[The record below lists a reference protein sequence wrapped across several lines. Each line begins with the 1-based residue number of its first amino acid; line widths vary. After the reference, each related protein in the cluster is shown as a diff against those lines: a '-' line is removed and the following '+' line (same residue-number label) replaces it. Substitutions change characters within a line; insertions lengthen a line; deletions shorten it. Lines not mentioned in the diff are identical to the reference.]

1 MVMKISPHIQNCD
14 ASTIMQKWKNEKII
28 LRTFFE
34 NRKNWWFS
42 KNILKEINI
51 CQFEKIFWKFSQFFS
66 FKVLTFGE
74 IFIAIV
80 FSLYMFLQV
89 ENKTFIHLFL
99 ENHQFSPIFNNFSE
113 NVPNIIFSFFW
124 HFCTHTYFLQ
134 VENKT
139 FMTLRKWI
147 IRIYIYI
154 YIYVRMTLA
163 EKRKLETSL
172 YWTTWMLLRMS

>member
-1 MVMKISPHIQNCD
+1 MKIWDYRYQYFVKN
-14 ASTIMQKWKNEKII
+14 KNEKII

-139 FMTLRKWI
+139 FMTLRQWI
-147 IRIYIYI
+147 IRPGEIFP
-154 YIYVRMTLA
+154 YVSSFIPTAMTMTMTMTFLRLDM
-163 EKRKLETSL
+163 EIHTET
-172 YWTTWMLLRMS
+172 T